1 MDLRRARV
9 VVETERH
16 RILGSVALPREGY
29 RSRLTDFLNAA
40 ERDFLAL
47 TDVVMTRLD
56 GTQETLE
63 REFVAVS
70 LRHVVLVMPIDDEPP
85 APRSAP
91 TVLPSRLA
99 SPSQPPPTG

>member
-9 VVETERH
+9 IVETERH

-47 TDVVMTRLD
+47 TDVVMNAIGTFGQAWRKLRTR
-56 GTQETLE
+56 GTTW
-63 REFVAVS
+63 V
-70 LRHVVLVMPIDDEPP
+70 
-85 APRSAP
+85 
-91 TVLPSRLA
+91 A
-99 SPSQPPPTG
+99 SPSADRRSRQIDRGAAGGLTC